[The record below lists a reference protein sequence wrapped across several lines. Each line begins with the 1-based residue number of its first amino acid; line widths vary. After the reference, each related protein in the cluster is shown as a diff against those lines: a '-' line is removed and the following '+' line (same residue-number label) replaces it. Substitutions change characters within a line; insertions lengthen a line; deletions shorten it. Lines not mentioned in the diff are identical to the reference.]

1 MTFPLYKWLRI
12 ALINLV
18 IVAIFGITMRYKIL
32 YSLPLVNQKHL
43 LHAHSHFAFYGWISQ
58 VMLTLFVSYIHRRT
72 NYETVKKYTPV
83 LIANLICAYGML
95 ISFSIQGYGLFSIS
109 FSILSIFVIYYFTV
123 IYWRDLKKIK
133 PVLTHK
139 YLKLALIFNIISS
152 VGAFA
157 LAWLM
162 ATNTANQRA
171 YLASIYYFLHF
182 QYNGWF
188 FFAAMGLF
196 SNKLYEEGVDEYKLK
211 RVFWAFALSCIP
223 AYFLSVL
230 WLPMPT
236 WVYIIVV
243 ISAVLQ
249 VYGWGVM
256 LVIIKSKL
264 SLLRSKL
271 SPLARWM
278 LTFAGFALTIKLLLQ
293 LGSVIPSLSTLSY
306 SFRPIIIGYLH
317 LVLLGVFTLF
327 ILGYMF
333 AYRIVIPKKKAW
345 WGVIIFTIGVILNE
359 LILLLQGV
367 TYMGYFPLPY
377 MNESLLG
384 VSLIMLT
391 GLLFI
396 VIMMR
401 EPLES
406 EKIPWQPKIKP
417 RD

>member
-95 ISFSIQGYGLFSIS
+95 ISFSIQGYGIFSIS
-109 FSILSIFVIYYFTV
+109 FSILSIFVIYYFTI

-256 LVIIKSKL
+256 LVIIKSQL

-384 VSLIMLT
+384 ASLIMLT

-406 EKIPWQPKIKP
+406 EKIPWQPKIK
-417 RD
+417 R

>member
-109 FSILSIFVIYYFTV
+109 FSILSIFVIYYFTI

-256 LVIIKSKL
+256 LVIIKSQL

-384 VSLIMLT
+384 ASLIMLT

-406 EKIPWQPKIKP
+406 EKIPWQPKIK
-417 RD
+417 R

>member
-1 MTFPLYKWLRI
+1 MTFPIYKWLRI

-18 IVAIFGITMRYKIL
+18 IVATLGITMRYKIL
-32 YSLPLVNQKHL
+32 YPLPFLDQKHL

-58 VMLTLFVSYIHRRT
+58 VFLVLFVSYIYRRT
-72 NYETVKKYTPV
+72 NYEVIKKYTPV
-83 LIANLICAYGML
+83 LWGNLICAYGMG
-95 ISFSIQGYGLFSIS
+95 ISFAIQGYGFFSVT
-109 FSILSIFVIYYFTV
+109 FSMLAILVVVYFT
-123 IYWRDLKKIK
+123 IIFWRDLRKIK
-133 PVLTHK
+133 PVLAHRYMK
-139 YLKLALIFNIISS
+139 FALIFNLLSS
-152 VGAFA
+152 LGAFA

-162 ATNTANQRA
+162 ITNTANQRA

-196 SNKLYEEGVDEYKLK
+196 SNKLYEYGVDETRLK
-211 RVFWAFALSCIP
+211 KVFWAFALSCIP
-223 AYFLSVL
+223 AYYLSVL

-236 WVYIIVV
+236 WVYVIVV
-243 ISAVLQ
+243 ISAALQ

-256 LVIIKSKL
+256 LIIIKSQL
-264 SLLRSKL
+264 PLLKSKL

-278 LTFAGFALTIKLLLQ
+278 LAFAGFALTIKLLLQ

-317 LVLLGVFTLF
+317 LVLLGIFTLF
-327 ILGYMF
+327 ILGYIF

-345 WGVIIFTIGVILNE
+345 LGVIIFTIGVILNE

-377 MNESLLG
+377 MNEALLG
-384 VSLIMLT
+384 ASLVMLT

-406 EKIPWQPKIKP
+406 EKIPWQPKVKK
-417 RD
+417 

>member
-1 MTFPLYKWLRI
+1 
-12 ALINLV
+12 
-18 IVAIFGITMRYKIL
+18 
-32 YSLPLVNQKHL
+32 
-43 LHAHSHFAFYGWISQ
+43 
-58 VMLTLFVSYIHRRT
+58 MLTLFVSYIHRRT

-95 ISFSIQGYGLFSIS
+95 ISFSIQGYGIFSIS
-109 FSILSIFVIYYFTV
+109 FSILSIFVIYYFTI

-256 LVIIKSKL
+256 LVIIKSQL

-384 VSLIMLT
+384 ASLIMLT

-406 EKIPWQPKIKP
+406 EKIPWQPKIK
-417 RD
+417 R